1 MNIFPQESIFLSSFP
16 SLAVSPELSNYV
28 RFPRLF
34 PPRGRNLTTALS
46 RGSSSTQLLLD
57 GDYGVGSTGSGTF
70 DSRQSLCEDSLVPGS
85 PRHLMTYVNSSRET
99 IPLEIAQDI
108 PDVML

>member
-1 MNIFPQESIFLSSFP
+1 MNIFPLEEPTPILSK
-16 SLAVSPELSNYV
+16 ELSNYISPP
-28 RFPRLF
+28 FPRGKNLTAM
-34 PPRGRNLTTALS
+34 PRGS
-46 RGSSSTQLLLD
+46 SSSTQLLLD
-57 GDYGVGSTGSGTF
+57 DDYGVGSGGSGTF

>member
-1 MNIFPQESIFLSSFP
+1 M
-16 SLAVSPELSNYV
+16 
-28 RFPRLF
+28 
-34 PPRGRNLTTALS
+34 TALP

-57 GDYGVGSTGSGTF
+57 GDCGAGSTGSGAF
-70 DSRQSLCEDSLVPGS
+70 DSRQSLCEDSLLPGS

>member
-1 MNIFPQESIFLSSFP
+1 MRLTLRSTEGEYFPPCFPPKSYQITFSSPSFP
-16 SLAVSPELSNYV
+16 
-28 RFPRLF
+28 
-34 PPRGRNLTTALS
+34 RGKKLTALP

-57 GDYGVGSTGSGTF
+57 DDYGVGSTGSATF